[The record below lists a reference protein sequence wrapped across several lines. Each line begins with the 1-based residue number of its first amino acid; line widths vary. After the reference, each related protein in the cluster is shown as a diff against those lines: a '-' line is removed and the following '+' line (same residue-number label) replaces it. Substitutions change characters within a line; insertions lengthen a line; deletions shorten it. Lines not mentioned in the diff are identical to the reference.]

1 MKLLAN
7 GCSFTYGSDMLKS
20 TSQTWPTQLENNFSE
35 VHNIAMG
42 GGSNDRIVRTT
53 LDFCNNNDM
62 NDYMAVI
69 QWTSPFRKEYYNPN
83 TNDWVGGT
91 TLLQDN
97 SSLNNIIMDVT
108 VEKGAKVTD
117 KDLQVISK
125 AATQDMLYLQSIT
138 DYRLSTLKNILI
150 LQNYF
155 EQHNIKYL
163 FTSMGPDSHIAGNMF
178 THMYSTQKQPIIHIL
193 ESAVNKNNWTKLS
206 IANMLNNDLEY
217 IISQDDT
224 HPNEKGHKLLA
235 QSFWQQIGKIYG

>member
-7 GCSFTYGSDMLKS
+7 GCSFTDGNN
-20 TSQTWPTQLENNFSE
+20 TWPQQLVENGMFAE
-35 VHNIAMG
+35 VHNLSMA

-53 LDFCNNNDM
+53 LDFCSKNDM
-62 NDYMAVI
+62 SNYMAVI
-69 QWTSPFRKEYYNPN
+69 QWTSLFRKEYYNAN
-83 TNDWVGGT
+83 LKEWIGGT
-91 TLLQDN
+91 TV
-97 SSLNNIIMDVT
+97 LNNNSAEDLSMDIT
-108 VEKGAKVTD
+108 VEKGSTTRD
-117 KDLQVISK
+117 KDLVHISN
-125 AATQDMLYLQSIT
+125 AATEDMMYLQSIT

-178 THMYSTQKQPIIHIL
+178 THMYSPQKQPIIHIL

>member
-7 GCSFTYGSDMLKS
+7 GCSFTDGDN
-20 TSQTWPTQLENNFSE
+20 TWPQQLVENGMFVE
-35 VHNIAMG
+35 VHNLSMA

-53 LDFCNNNDM
+53 LDFCSKNDM
-62 NDYMAVI
+62 SNYMAVI
-69 QWTSPFRKEYYNPN
+69 QWTSLFRKEYYNAN
-83 TNDWVGGT
+83 LKEWIGGT
-91 TLLQDN
+91 TV
-97 SSLNNIIMDVT
+97 LNNNSPEDLSMAVT
-108 VEKGAKVTD
+108 VEKGSTTRD
-117 KDLQVISK
+117 KDLVHISN
-125 AATQDMLYLQSIT
+125 AATEDMMYLQSIT

-178 THMYSTQKQPIIHIL
+178 THMYSPQKQPIIHIL